1 MEKFSTDN
9 LLPTKSVTIIGGGIS
24 GLTLGWFLSKN
35 QIKVKILEKQKILGG
50 LATSIV
56 ENGYMMDI
64 GPHYVALPKKSYIT
78 SAIFELMGTENII
91 ELPSNIFQKYYKTN
105 FNGILYP
112 GYPSLFR
119 VVLDSKFKFKIKSI
133 FSIIGAKIK
142 NSRKLKFSTSKE
154 YLISQYGTFLYDFW
168 FKPYLHR
175 KYLDV
180 EPPLNDI
187 MKQFPKPILSKIFL
201 SLKKKSEGTQSNS
214 DNADNDDTVICYF
227 KGGMQSLIQK
237 IISEIS
243 NNGGIIENE
252 VNVESIKHNEDFKQI
267 IYVKDSKQINHQ
279 SNAIVYCTPLDL
291 TLQWFEQIPKD
302 IQKNPP
308 SGIHCILVFLMLDS
322 PQLYD
327 SWVVNFYDPKI
338 SFSRIAQ
345 QNFLSSTVVP
355 NGKSLLSIEIR
366 TKENN
371 PIWNFDNELLIKR
384 VISDL
389 KLTKIL
395 NKEKVENS
403 KILHLKNFYPDTK
416 NKLDLISKDKKIH
429 FVHSFSKEFTS
440 VTESDSGAVT
450 ESDSGVLN
458 AGGSGN
464 KATSKITHGS
474 GVYLSFYNSLKLS
487 EEIMNELK

>member
-1 MEKFSTDN
+1 M
-9 LLPTKSVTIIGGGIS
+9 
-24 GLTLGWFLSKN
+24 
-35 QIKVKILEKQKILGG
+35 
-50 LATSIV
+50 
-56 ENGYMMDI
+56 
-64 GPHYVALPKKSYIT
+64 
-78 SAIFELMGTENII
+78 IFELIGSENMI

-119 VVLDSKFKFKIKSI
+119 VILDSNFKFKIKGI
-133 FSIIGAKIK
+133 FSIVVAKIK
-142 NSRKLKFSTSKE
+142 NSRKLRFSSSEE
-154 YLISQYGTFLYDFW
+154 YLISQYGNFLYDFW
-168 FKPYLHR
+168 FKPYLYTR
-175 KYLDV
+175 YLDA

-201 SLKKKSEGTQSNS
+201 SLKKKSEDTHSNS
-214 DNADNDDTVICYF
+214 DNTDNDDTIICYF
-227 KGGMQSLIQK
+227 KGGMQLLIQK
-237 IISEIS
+237 IISEII
-243 NNGGIIENE
+243 NNGGIIETK

-267 IYVKDSKQINHQ
+267 TYVKDSKQMNHQ
-279 SNAIVYCTPLDL
+279 SDAIVYCTPLDL
-291 TLQWFEQIPKD
+291 TLQWFEQIPND

-308 SGIHCILVFLMLDS
+308 SGIHCILVFLMIDS

-338 SFSRIAQ
+338 VFSRIAQ

-371 PIWNFDNELLIKR
+371 PIWNFNDELLIER
-384 VISDL
+384 IINDL
-389 KLTKIL
+389 KITKIL

-403 KILHLKNFYPDTK
+403 KILHLKNFYPNAN

-440 VTESDSGAVT
+440 VNESDSGAVT
-450 ESDSGVLN
+450 ESDSGVLT
-458 AGGSGN
+458 AGGAGN
-464 KATSKITHGS
+464 KATSKLTHGS
-474 GVYLSFYNSLKLS
+474 GVYLSLYNSLKLS
-487 EEIMNELK
+487 KEIIDEFK